1 MPAHLILG
9 NGRVALGSQA
19 GSSRV
24 PETSGALVAELPPG
38 RSRSRSAVEPTA
50 APTSVGGSAALP
62 VWVALIISGDGAG
75 AHGACDGRGTCD
87 GHGACDARGAC
98 DGRGACDC
106 QAGPRPTIC
115 SLETC
120 SLAASRATFSGGPA
134 AATACHRV
142 LAT

>member
-50 APTSVGGSAALP
+50 APTSVGGSAAACARV
-62 VWVALIISGDGAG
+62 VWIISGDGAG
-75 AHGACDGRGTCD
+75 AHGACDGRGACD
-87 GHGACDARGAC
+87 GHGAC